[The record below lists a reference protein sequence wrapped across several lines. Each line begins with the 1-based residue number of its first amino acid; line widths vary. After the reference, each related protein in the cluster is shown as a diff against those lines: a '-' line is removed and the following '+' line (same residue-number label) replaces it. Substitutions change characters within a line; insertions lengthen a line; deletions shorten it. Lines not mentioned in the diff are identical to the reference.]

1 LAPLGGNYKCVAV
14 IGCQSSG
21 KSTLLNLVFGT
32 SFDMM
37 DDTTGR
43 QQTTKGIWMTHNEDK
58 NTLILDIEGTDSK
71 ERGDAHLTFEQ
82 TTSLFALAMADVLL
96 INMWYTDIGRNSGSN
111 FGLLKVIFECN
122 LKLFGQSTSKKL
134 LYVIRDFPGGKNADA
149 IKSLIDKDIEDIWS
163 QIHKPEKFKNSTA

>member
-1 LAPLGGNYKCVAV
+1 
-14 IGCQSSG
+14 
-21 KSTLLNLVFGT
+21 
-32 SFDMM
+32 
-37 DDTTGR
+37 
-43 QQTTKGIWMTHNEDK
+43 
-58 NTLILDIEGTDSK
+58 
-71 ERGDAHLTFEQ
+71 
-82 TTSLFALAMADVLL
+82 MADVLL